1 MTLPA
6 PVPSPGSKPAR
17 RSGTILPDHFAPALI
32 TVGGLAL
39 LMIVVQLVNGLMMS
53 STSAGLVQ
61 FGIESRD
68 LGGLLG
74 VLTAPLIHG
83 SWGHLLANLIPL
95 LVLGILLFVGGVR
108 QFVAVTIV
116 VWLVSGLGVWLF
128 GPANTL
134 TVGASG
140 LVFGWLA
147 YLVARGV
154 FTRNWAQIGIG
165 LLLLALWG
173 GIFWT
178 GIVKTA
184 WLDVTGETGVSWQGH
199 LFGALGGVLAA
210 FLVARADRTV
220 DATVQSRPALS

>member
-1 MTLPA
+1 M
-6 PVPSPGSKPAR
+6 
-17 RSGTILPDHFAPALI
+17 
-32 TVGGLAL
+32 
-39 LMIVVQLVNGLMMS
+39 
-53 STSAGLVQ
+53 
-61 FGIESRD
+61 
-68 LGGLLG
+68 
-74 VLTAPLIHG
+74 
-83 SWGHLLANLIPL
+83 
-95 LVLGILLFVGGVR
+95 
-108 QFVAVTIV
+108 
-116 VWLVSGLGVWLF
+116 
-128 GPANTL
+128 
-134 TVGASG
+134 
-140 LVFGWLA
+140 FGWLA